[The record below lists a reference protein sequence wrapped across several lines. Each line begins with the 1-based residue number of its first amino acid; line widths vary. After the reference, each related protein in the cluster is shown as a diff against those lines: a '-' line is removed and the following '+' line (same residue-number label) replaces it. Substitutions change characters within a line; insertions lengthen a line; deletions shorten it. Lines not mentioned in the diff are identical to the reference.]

1 MDVKELKE
9 RKKALKLT
17 TIELA
22 KKAGLPYGTVS
33 KIMTGETQNPTMAT
47 LELLD
52 NALSH
57 EEMVARV
64 SAYKEELLAYIQ
76 KHLDEKI
83 DQIKFEKEYRA
94 EHNLDDAPIP
104 YAKPRKDGGSISSSN
119 GNLALFGDKRV
130 TEEILAQFGEDRNVE
145 LIDGHIIV
153 NEAPGMDH
161 QMVVQN
167 LGYVIHD
174 FIRANKGKCVL
185 YSVGVNVR
193 LDEDDYTVV
202 IPDIVVLCDKSR
214 MNRKCIIGAP
224 DWVIEVTSPSTR
236 DNDYDLKMHKYMHAG
251 VREYWV
257 IDLEREK
264 IVTFIEG
271 QPMETHIYGFEDEVP
286 VYIYEAK
293 LKIKLTDIGIDFA

>member
-9 RKKALKLT
+9 RKKALKIT
-17 TIELA
+17 TIDLA
-22 KKAGLPYGTVS
+22 RKAGLPYGTVS
-33 KIMTGETQNPTMAT
+33 KIMTGETRNPTMAT

-57 EEMVARV
+57 EEMVVRV
-64 SAYKEELLAYIQ
+64 TAYKEELLAYIME
-76 KHLDEKI
+76 HRGERV
-83 DQIKFEKEYRA
+83 DQIKFEKDYRK
-94 EHNLDDAPIP
+94 EHNLDNAPIP
-104 YAKPRKDGGSISSSN
+104 YAKQRNDSGSTHSSN
-119 GNLALFGDKRV
+119 GNLALFGDERV
-130 TEEILAQFGEDRNVE
+130 TEEILTQFGEDRNIE

-185 YSVGVNVR
+185 YNVGVNVR

-202 IPDIVVLCDKSR
+202 IPDIVVLCDKGR
-214 MNRKCIIGAP
+214 MDRKCIIGAP
-224 DWVIEVTSPSTR
+224 DWVIEVTSPGTR

-257 IDLEREK
+257 IDLETEK
-264 IVTFIEG
+264 IVTFTEG
-271 QPMETHIYGFEDEVP
+271 QPMETHIYGFEDDVP
-286 VYIYEAK
+286 VYIYDGK
-293 LKIKLTDIGIDFA
+293 LKIRLVDIGIDFA